1 MSATTTTT
9 STTGRSAWQLSRD
22 VDAILATLE
31 AAAAALDTDPDDA
44 AAQAAFAAAEVA
56 FTQWSE
62 GDVPGKVEALAI
74 VAGELDA
81 KAQWYRQEAQRAAE
95 RKRALAARADKLRG
109 MQLDLVQVY
118 MDVEQTSGV
127 PLTGGRMARM
137 RVTTSKRV
145 EVTDATALG
154 AEYVRTTT
162 TPDKTA
168 IGKALKAGQQV
179 AGAVLVLVDRTK
191 VVIK

>member
-1 MSATTTTT
+1 
-9 STTGRSAWQLSRD
+9 
-22 VDAILATLE
+22 
-31 AAAAALDTDPDDA
+31 
-44 AAQAAFAAAEVA
+44 
-56 FTQWSE
+56 
-62 GDVPGKVEALAI
+62 
-74 VAGELDA
+74 
-81 KAQWYRQEAQRAAE
+81 
-95 RKRALAARADKLRG
+95 
-109 MQLDLVQVY
+109 
-118 MDVEQTSGV
+118 
-127 PLTGGRMARM
+127 MARM

-162 TPDKTA
+162 TPDKSA